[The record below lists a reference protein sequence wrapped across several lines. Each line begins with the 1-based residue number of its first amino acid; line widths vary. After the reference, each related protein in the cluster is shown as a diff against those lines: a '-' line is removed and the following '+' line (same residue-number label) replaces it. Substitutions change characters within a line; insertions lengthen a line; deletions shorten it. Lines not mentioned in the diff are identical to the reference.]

1 MNPPIL
7 LPTEQ
12 GWSEG
17 LEGSREQGAG
27 RRAGLESEATSWP
40 ELTVV
45 RGVR

>member
-17 LEGSREQGAG
+17 LEGSREQAG
-27 RRAGLESEATSWP
+27 EPGWGKATSWP
-40 ELTVV
+40 ELTAV